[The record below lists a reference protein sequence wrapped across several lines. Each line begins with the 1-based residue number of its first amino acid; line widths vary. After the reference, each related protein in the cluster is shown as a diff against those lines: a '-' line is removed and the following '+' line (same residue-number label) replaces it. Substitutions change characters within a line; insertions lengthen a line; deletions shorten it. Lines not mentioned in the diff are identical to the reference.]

1 MVAAAPT
8 VSKLDTFL
16 AIAAAVVGLVAVGST
31 LYLIFGIPTQ

>member
-1 MVAAAPT
+1 MVVAAPT